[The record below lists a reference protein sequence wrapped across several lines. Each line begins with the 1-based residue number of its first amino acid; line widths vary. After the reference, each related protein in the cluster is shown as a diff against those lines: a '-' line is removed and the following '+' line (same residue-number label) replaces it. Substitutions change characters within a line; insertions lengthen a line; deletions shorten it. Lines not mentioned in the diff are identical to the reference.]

1 MDAIMFTKC
10 LIGNFGGKNVSL
22 YINIVKNL
30 CTHKM
35 LYLRQFESMSTHL
48 QGGINTV
55 QCTYLIHSKQYIN
68 LLAKAFVR
76 KKIDETLKNP
86 YRFMKLIRKMIKI
99 TNLLIKL

>member
-1 MDAIMFTKC
+1 MFTKC

-68 LLAKAFVR
+68 LLAQAFVR
-76 KKIDETLKNP
+76 KKNRRDFEKSLSFHEANP
-86 YRFMKLIRKMIKI
+86 Q
-99 TNLLIKL
+99 ND